1 MAYLTQPDYVKY
13 KCSCG
18 QLKPITSLYFCRHC
32 LKIRCGFCICHEV
45 DSHYCAY
52 CLENMP
58 SSEARLKKNR
68 CSSCF
73 DCPSCFHTLST
84 RATLAQP
91 RQDPAAGAGGDGKVG
106 DGKQAKRVYY
116 LSCFNCRWT
125 ARDVGIPDQ
134 PVASGGWPERTSPHA
149 TRVNQ
154 LLDYYKAV
162 LHQEKQEKIERE
174 RKKFAVRGKYITLTD
189 KTGLTGA
196 MARSIAG
203 LPPAEGSSLALAG
216 FTPAV
221 ASEEVDDLPEDAFTK
236 DVNLNQI
243 TSMPQRLAAPEW
255 QPTQVSR
262 LHPIAKLL
270 SVKRSQ
276 RCRACDHNL
285 TKPEYNPGSIK
296 FKIELLAYYH
306 VPEVKIISC
315 EIVRPGGKST
325 LLLKLTNPTPHEM
338 TLRLLEP
345 SEVPAEDRV
354 DKDTSLE
361 KSLDKSLKI
370 EKHEPSWNPKEPPT
384 VLTQITPPA
393 VTLTLAPRDDAAEY
407 DDDARHEPSQ
417 EPTVTQF
424 TPPAVTLTLAPRD
437 DAAEYDDD
445 ARHEPSHIILWRK
458 SNKLALRLDLTTDST
473 ALEGAPAQ
481 TALAVEYSY
490 RNTVPQPGAPQN
502 RDHTLYAVLYLD
514 LGTVGSAGL

>member
-162 LHQEKQEKIERE
+162 LQQEKQEKIERE

-221 ASEEVDDLPEDAFTK
+221 ASEEVDELPEDAFTK

-325 LLLKLTNPTPHEM
+325 LLLKLANPTPHEM
-338 TLRLLEP
+338 TLRLLHP
-345 SEVPAEDRV
+345 SEVPAEEDKEKV

-361 KSLDKSLKI
+361 KTLDKSLKI
-370 EKHEPSWNPKEPPT
+370 EKQEPSWNPREPPA
-384 VLTQITPPA
+384 VLTQI
-393 VTLTLAPRDDAAEY
+393 
-407 DDDARHEPSQ
+407 
-417 EPTVTQF
+417 

-458 SNKLALRLDLTTDST
+458 SNKLALRLELTTD
-473 ALEGAPAQ
+473 ARAAEGAAAQ
-481 TALAVEYSY
+481 TALAVEYCY

-502 RDHTLYAVLYLD
+502 RDHTLYTIMYLD

>member
-162 LHQEKQEKIERE
+162 LQQEKQEKIERE

-221 ASEEVDDLPEDAFTK
+221 ASEEVDELPEDAFTK

-325 LLLKLTNPTPHEM
+325 LLLKLANPTPHEM
-338 TLRLLEP
+338 TLRILQP
-345 SEVPAEDRV
+345 SEIPAEEEKES

-370 EKHEPSWNPKEPPT
+370 EKQEPSWNPKEPPA
-384 VLTQITPPA
+384 VLTHITPPA
-393 VTLTLAPRDDAAEY
+393 VTLA
-407 DDDARHEPSQ
+407 
-417 EPTVTQF
+417 
-424 TPPAVTLTLAPRD
+424 LAPRD

-458 SNKLALRLDLTTDST
+458 SNKLALRLELATDAT
-473 ALEGAPAQ
+473 AAEGCAAQ
-481 TALAVEYSY
+481 TALALEYSY

-502 RDHTLYAVLYLD
+502 RDHTLYTTLYLD
-514 LGTVGSAGL
+514 LGTVGAAGL

>member
-162 LHQEKQEKIERE
+162 LQQEKQEKIERE

-203 LPPAEGSSLALAG
+203 LPPAECSSLALAG

-221 ASEEVDDLPEDAFTK
+221 ASEEVDELPEDAFTK

-325 LLLKLTNPTPHEM
+325 LLLKLANPTPHEM
-338 TLRLLEP
+338 TLRLLQP
-345 SEVPAEDRV
+345 AEVPAEEDKV
-354 DKDTSLE
+354 DKDASLE

-370 EKHEPSWNPKEPPT
+370 EKQEPSWNPREPPT
-384 VLTQITPPA
+384 VLTQI
-393 VTLTLAPRDDAAEY
+393 
-407 DDDARHEPSQ
+407 
-417 EPTVTQF
+417 

-458 SNKLALRLDLTTDST
+458 SNKLALRLELSTD
-473 ALEGAPAQ
+473 AAAAEGAPAQ

-502 RDHTLYAVLYLD
+502 RDHTLYTILYLD